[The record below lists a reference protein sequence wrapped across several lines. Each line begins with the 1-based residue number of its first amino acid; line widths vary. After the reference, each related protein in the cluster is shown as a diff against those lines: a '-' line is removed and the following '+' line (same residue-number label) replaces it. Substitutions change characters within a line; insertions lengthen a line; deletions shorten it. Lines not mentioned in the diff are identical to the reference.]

1 MIHDVCQDSLQSNL
15 NSLLKILAN
24 CNYMYM
30 YISVCSVYLYVCMSR
45 RSTNLQPKFIFIQLH
60 SLELHVIRKCFICKN
75 YLMTWHGKQIY
86 LLIVFSE
93 PQILFANRQ
102 LIRLSKDNSTNLCLS
117 YVENANFANRTI
129 QNILFKCKKCVDA
142 VSWEFRY
149 KETLWYFCIALTLI
163 CISVCTCNIM
173 ANYF

>member
-1 MIHDVCQDSLQSNL
+1 MIQDVCQDSLQSNL
-15 NSLLKILAN
+15 NLLLKILAYCN
-24 CNYMYM
+24 CMYM
-30 YISVCSVYLYVCMSR
+30 YISVCSVNLYVCMSR
-45 RSTNLQPKFIFIQLH
+45 WNTNLQLKFIFIQLH

-117 YVENANFANRTI
+117 YVENANFASRTI
-129 QNILFKCKKCVDA
+129 QNILIFKCKKNVLMQFPESTGIKKHYDIFA
-142 VSWEFRY
+142 
-149 KETLWYFCIALTLI
+149 
-163 CISVCTCNIM
+163 
-173 ANYF
+173 

>member
-15 NSLLKILAN
+15 IFFFYRFWLTATTCTCIFPSVVFT
-24 CNYMYM
+24 YM
-30 YISVCSVYLYVCMSR
+30 SACLWR
-45 RSTNLQPKFIFIQLH
+45 TNLQPKFIFIQLH

-102 LIRLSKDNSTNLCLS
+102 LIRLSKYNSTNLCLS
-117 YVENANFANRTI
+117 YVENANCANRTI
-129 QNILFKCKKCVDA
+129 QNALFKCKKCVDA
-142 VSWEFRY
+142 VSWEYRY
-149 KETLWYFCIALTLI
+149 KETLWFFA
-163 CISVCTCNIM
+163 
-173 ANYF
+173 

>member
-1 MIHDVCQDSLQSNL
+1 
-15 NSLLKILAN
+15 
-24 CNYMYM
+24 MYM
-30 YISVCSVYLYVCMSR
+30 YISVCSVYLYVCMSLWR
-45 RSTNLQPKFIFIQLH
+45 TNLQPKFIFIQLH

>member
-1 MIHDVCQDSLQSNL
+1 MIQDVCQDSLQSNL
-15 NSLLKILAN
+15 NLLLKILAYCN
-24 CNYMYM
+24 CMYM

-45 RSTNLQPKFIFIQLH
+45 WSTNLQPKFIFIQLH

-75 YLMTWHGKQIY
+75 YLMTWHGKYKYKY

-117 YVENANFANRTI
+117 YVENANFASRTI
-129 QNILFKCKKCVDA
+129 QNILIFKCKKMCWCSFLRVQ
-142 VSWEFRY
+142 V
-149 KETLWYFCIALTLI
+149 
-163 CISVCTCNIM
+163 
-173 ANYF
+173 